1 MHPYFLNLKTEDL
14 KIKIHYEDLLLFSG
28 SCFSENIATRLQSL
42 MFDVYAQPNGTI
54 FNPIS
59 IAEPI
64 TRIIN
69 YQVYDENA
77 IIQRDDL
84 FFSKFHHGSFYA
96 KDSSD
101 LIKEINESLHLFETK
116 LQKAKFLF
124 LTFGSAFVYELTD
137 SQEIVANCHK
147 LPQNRFSKRLL
158 SIQEIE
164 AVYQPILKHLAD
176 VNPDLNVVLTV
187 SPVKHLKD
195 GIVENQLSK
204 STLLLAIHQLKSTN
218 PNVSYFPAYELVTDD
233 LRDYRFYE
241 NDGAHPNQLA
251 IDYVF
256 EKFKS
261 TYFSEETRV
270 YFDEQLNFQKLK
282 NHKPI
287 QEQGNAYEAWIKQ
300 VKEVKEKLNDK
311 YSKKPII
318 RIY

>member
-1 MHPYFLNLKTEDL
+1 MFGHNLMAPYLIPLALQNLL
-14 KIKIHYEDLLLFSG
+14 IGFIKHK
-28 SCFSENIATRLQSL
+28 
-42 MFDVYAQPNGTI
+42 
-54 FNPIS
+54 
-59 IAEPI
+59 
-64 TRIIN
+64 
-69 YQVYDENA
+69 VYDENA

-84 FFSKFHHGSFYA
+84 FFSKYHHGSFYS

-101 LIKEINESLHLFETK
+101 LIKEINDGLYLFETK

-124 LTFGSAFVYELTD
+124 LTFGSAYVYELID

-147 LPQNRFSKRLL
+147 LPQNRFTKRLL
-158 SIQEIE
+158 SIHEIE
-164 AVYQPILKHLAD
+164 AVYQPILKHLAEI
-176 VNPDLNVVLTV
+176 NSELNVVLTV

-195 GIVENQLSK
+195 GIIENQLSK
-204 STLLLAIHQLKSTN
+204 STLLLAIHQLKNTH
-218 PNVSYFPAYELVTDD
+218 PNTSYFPAYELVTDD

-287 QEQGNAYEAWIKQ
+287 QQQGNAYEAWIKQ
-300 VKEVKEKLNDK
+300 VKEVEEKLKDK
-311 YSKKPII
+311 YSKSQ
-318 RIY
+318 

>member
-1 MHPYFLNLKTEDL
+1 MHPYFLNLKTEDFKF
-14 KIKIHYEDLLLFSG
+14 KIQYEDLLLFSG
-28 SCFSENIATRLQSL
+28 SCFSENIATKLQSL

-69 YQVYDENA
+69 NQVYNENA

-101 LIKEINESLHLFETK
+101 LLKDINKSLHLFETK

-124 LTFGSAFVYELTD
+124 LTFGSAYVYEYID
-137 SQEIVANCHK
+137 SQEIVTNCHK
-147 LPQNRFSKRLL
+147 LPQHRFSKRLL

-164 AVYQPILKHLAD
+164 AVYQPILKHLAEI
-176 VNPDLNVVLTV
+176 NPELNVVLTV

-195 GIVENQLSK
+195 GIQENQLSK

-218 PNVSYFPAYELVTDD
+218 PNTSYFPAYELVTDD

-256 EKFKS
+256 EKFKT

-287 QEQGNAYEAWIKQ
+287 QKLGNAYEAWIKQ
-300 VKEVKEKLNDK
+300 VKEVEEKLKDK
-311 YSKKPII
+311 YPTS
-318 RIY
+318 RTSV

>member
-1 MHPYFLNLKTEDL
+1 MHPYFLNLKIEGFKT
-14 KIKIHYEDLLLFSG
+14 KIHYSDLLLFSG
-28 SCFSENIATRLQSL
+28 SCFSENISNRLQSN
-42 MFDVYAQPNGTI
+42 MFNVYAQPNGTI

-64 TRIIN
+64 SRILH
-69 YQVYDENA
+69 QKVYDEIA

-84 FFSKFHHGSFYA
+84 FFSKFHHGSFYS

-101 LIKEINESLHLFETK
+101 LIKEINEGLHLFETK

-124 LTFGSAFVYELTD
+124 LTFGTAYVYELNDTK
-137 SQEIVANCHK
+137 EIVANCHK
-147 LPQNRFSKRLL
+147 IPQNRFTKRLL

-164 AVYQPILKHLAD
+164 LVYQPILKALAEI
-176 VNPDLNVVLTV
+176 NPTLNIVLTV

-195 GIVENQLSK
+195 GIIENQLSK
-204 STLLLAIHQLKSTN
+204 STLLSAIHQLINKHSNTT
-218 PNVSYFPAYELVTDD
+218 YFPAYELVTDD

-241 NDGAHPNQLA
+241 NDGAHPNQMA

-256 EKFKS
+256 EKFKDH
-261 TYFSEETRV
+261 YFSEETKV

-287 QEQGNAYEAWIKQ
+287 HKQGNAYEAWIKQ
-300 VKEVKEKLNDK
+300 VKEVEEKLNDK
-311 YSKKPII
+311 YSKP
-318 RIY
+318 